1 MTYIPEKRYS
11 GSAQLGREGGGDA
24 EGERQGYG
32 YSERWSSKR
41 GGHGILTGSDSP
53 APRYQSLK
61 LLVKRHRITYKYSTY
76 VFTEM
81 IIAMTSVFNELREPV
96 EHLPLSP
103 QDFQVLMVV
112 FDQPLH
118 GYGIVK
124 ASTDE
129 SGRAVLD
136 LGSLYRII
144 SRLIK
149 KGLLED
155 VTAEQADSK
164 RQRRYYRATQLGRRV
179 TRAEAVRLRE
189 LLASQ
194 QAELLWQ
201 KP

>member
-1 MTYIPEKRYS
+1 
-11 GSAQLGREGGGDA
+11 
-24 EGERQGYG
+24 
-32 YSERWSSKR
+32 
-41 GGHGILTGSDSP
+41 
-53 APRYQSLK
+53 
-61 LLVKRHRITYKYSTY
+61 
-76 VFTEM
+76 
-81 IIAMTSVFNELREPV
+81 MTSVSNELRDPALY
-96 EHLPLSP
+96 LPLSP

-124 ASTDE
+124 LSKAD
-129 SGRAVLD
+129 SGQAVLD

-149 KGLLED
+149 KGLIED
-155 VTAEQADSK
+155 VTEDQADSK
-164 RQRRYYRATQLGRRV
+164 RQRRYYRATELGRRV

-189 LLASQ
+189 LLESE

>member
-1 MTYIPEKRYS
+1 
-11 GSAQLGREGGGDA
+11 
-24 EGERQGYG
+24 
-32 YSERWSSKR
+32 
-41 GGHGILTGSDSP
+41 
-53 APRYQSLK
+53 
-61 LLVKRHRITYKYSTY
+61 
-76 VFTEM
+76 
-81 IIAMTSVFNELREPV
+81 MTSVSNDLRDPAV
-96 EHLPLSP
+96 HLPLSP

-112 FDQPLH
+112 FDEPLH

-129 SGRAVLD
+129 SGQAVLD

-149 KGLLED
+149 KGLIED
-155 VTAEQADSK
+155 VTAQQADPK
-164 RQRRYYRATQLGRRV
+164 RQRRYYRATDLGRKV

-189 LLASQ
+189 LLQSE

>member
-1 MTYIPEKRYS
+1 MQRSACNVQRAAGNVQVRGATWCGVQGAAHWPCRPNRPHTHTMNAERCTLHVS
-11 GSAQLGREGGGDA
+11 GSPF
-24 EGERQGYG
+24 
-32 YSERWSSKR
+32 
-41 GGHGILTGSDSP
+41 P

-124 ASTDE
+124 SSADQ
-129 SGRAVLD
+129 SGKAVLD

-144 SRLIK
+144 SRLPY
-149 KGLLED
+149 LLN
-155 VTAEQADSK
+155 
-164 RQRRYYRATQLGRRV
+164 LFWL
-179 TRAEAVRLRE
+179 LR
-189 LLASQ
+189 
-194 QAELLWQ
+194 
-201 KP
+201 